1 MKILIDILHPAHV
14 HFFKNFIKEMQKKGC
29 EILVTSRK
37 KEMTN
42 YLLKKYNINYK
53 SISKISNNPVG
64 LGLELIKRNINF
76 LKICK
81 KFKPDLLTGI
91 MGPTIA
97 PIGKIINKPS
107 IVFYDTETAK
117 ITNSFAYPLS
127 TKLVTPQSYRHDLG
141 EKHIKYDGYQEL
153 AYLHP
158 KYFKPDS
165 SVLKEIGLKEDEDF
179 FILRLVSWNASHDLG
194 KKGLN
199 EKKIEKLISLLSK
212 HGRVFITSEREK
224 ISNKYKIDIPPEKIH
239 DLLYFSKMYIGEGG
253 TMASEA
259 AILGTPAIFYSPFI
273 DCFGNFIEL
282 EQKYDLMYSINNFE
296 KLKNKINSLLN
307 PDFDLK
313 KTWSDK
319 RKKLI
324 DEKIDVNRFMVDLI
338 EKYE

>member
-1 MKILIDILHPAHV
+1 MIKKEHV
-14 HFFKNFIKEMQKKGC
+14 IM
-29 EILVTSRK
+29 VSSRK

-42 YLLKKYNINYK
+42 YLLKTYNIDHK
-53 SISKISNNPVG
+53 SISKISNNPIG

-76 LKICK
+76 LYLCK

-107 IVFYDTETAK
+107 IVFYDTETAN
-117 ITNSFAYPLS
+117 ITNSFVYPLS
-127 TKLVTPQSYRHDLG
+127 TKLVTPKPYRHDLG

-158 KYFKPDS
+158 KYFKADPL
-165 SVLKEIGLKEDEDF
+165 VLKDIGVEEDEDF
-179 FILRLVSWNASHDLG
+179 FIIRLVSWNASHDIG

-199 EKKIEKLISLLSK
+199 EKKIDKLISLLSK
-212 HGRVFITSEREK
+212 HGRVFISSERKK
-224 ISNKYKIDIPPEKIH
+224 ISNKYKLDIPAEKIH

-259 AILGTPAIFYSPFI
+259 AILGTPSIFYSPFSN
-273 DCFGNFIEL
+273 CFGNFIEL
-282 EQKYDLMYSINNFE
+282 EKKYDMMYSINDFE
-296 KLKNKINSLLN
+296 SLQNKINYLLN
-307 PDFDLK
+307 SDFNLK
-313 KTWSDK
+313 KIWFNK

-324 DEKIDVNRFMVDLI
+324 SEKIDVNKFMIDLV
-338 EKYE
+338 EEYE

>member
-1 MKILIDILHPAHV
+1 
-14 HFFKNFIKEMQKKGC
+14 MQKKDH
-29 EILVTSRK
+29 ELMVTSRK

-97 PIGKIINKPS
+97 PTGKIINKPS

-127 TKLVTPQSYRHDLG
+127 TKLVTPQSYRYDLG

-158 KYFKPDS
+158 KY
-165 SVLKEIGLKEDEDF
+165 
-179 FILRLVSWNASHDLG
+179 
-194 KKGLN
+194 
-199 EKKIEKLISLLSK
+199 
-212 HGRVFITSEREK
+212 
-224 ISNKYKIDIPPEKIH
+224 
-239 DLLYFSKMYIGEGG
+239 
-253 TMASEA
+253 
-259 AILGTPAIFYSPFI
+259 
-273 DCFGNFIEL
+273 
-282 EQKYDLMYSINNFE
+282 
-296 KLKNKINSLLN
+296 
-307 PDFDLK
+307 
-313 KTWSDK
+313 
-319 RKKLI
+319 
-324 DEKIDVNRFMVDLI
+324 
-338 EKYE
+338 